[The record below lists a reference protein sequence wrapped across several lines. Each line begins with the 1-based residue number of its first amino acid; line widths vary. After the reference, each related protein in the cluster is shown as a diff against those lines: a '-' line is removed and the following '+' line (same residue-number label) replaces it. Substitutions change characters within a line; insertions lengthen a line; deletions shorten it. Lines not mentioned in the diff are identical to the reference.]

1 MDAVM
6 VSIKHL
12 DGADVV
18 VFDADGRRV
27 PAVDE
32 VRVEPDRVVVALQS
46 KIWSQGQRA
55 LSPEMI
61 AIHSARDGRLHW
73 RGPVRLVCV

>member
-1 MDAVM
+1 ML
-6 VSIKHL
+6 SITHL

-18 VFDADGRRV
+18 VLDAHGRRV
-27 PAVDE
+27 LAVDE

-46 KIWSQGQRA
+46 ETWSHACRELA
-55 LSPEMI
+55 ADSV

>member
-1 MDAVM
+1 
-6 VSIKHL
+6 
-12 DGADVV
+12 
-18 VFDADGRRV
+18 V
-27 PAVDE
+27 PAIDE

-46 KIWSQGQRA
+46 ETWSQASRELA
-55 LSPEMI
+55 ADSI

>member
-1 MDAVM
+1 M
-6 VSIKHL
+6 VSVTHL

-18 VFDADGRRV
+18 VLDSHGRRV

-32 VRVEPDRVVVALQS
+32 VRVELDRAVVALQS
-46 KIWSQGQRA
+46 ETWSQSFRELA
-55 LSPEMI
+55 AEII

>member
-1 MDAVM
+1 M
-6 VSIKHL
+6 VSITHL

-18 VFDADGRRV
+18 VFDAHGRRV

-32 VRVEPDRVVVALQS
+32 VRVEPDRVVVALHAQG
-46 KIWSQGQRA
+46 WSQA
-55 LSPEMI
+55 HCELAADSV

>member
-1 MDAVM
+1 MDA
-6 VSIKHL
+6 IKHL

-18 VFDADGRRV
+18 VFDAEGRRV

-46 KIWSQGQRA
+46 ETWSRGHRE
-55 LSPEMI
+55 LSAATI